1 MLMIFLAMF
10 FSVFSTGMMGYLA
23 MSTQLGPWVA
33 PIFSVVLMTLII
45 PFFNAQWI
53 KKHAIIIIS
62 SGSVGGMIGICLGFS
77 LPSFYFMHRSL
88 FEYWVAHTSH
98 FFMIVAAFVLV
109 SASYAFLITY
119 ILKDYFLVQT
129 HPDFPMSKLIYD
141 VIYIDKNKNARLMM
155 FVGLLLSGLWNSL
168 TFVSAFSLSSYSS
181 FIHMIPLLSS
191 VGFITGLHSA
201 VPILIGL
208 IIRVIILRAVHI
220 YIPSNLTDHAFLI
233 TFCSGMLFSWFLAYF
248 YEFLNKKPLNTHRS
262 FLLKMSSQK
271 WFVLWCLVTVAIVL
285 AFFAYWDMNVLM
297 MFLMFALLILLA
309 RYMIDIISV
318 FGIIEIDTYVWFLL
332 LMAIYFISAT
342 SLSIVALSLFSMISL
357 GLVVNFMFSY
367 KLADLSG
374 IDYKVIVKYQLIAV
388 ISSACV
394 AGFWFWYL
402 NNIFGFGSFDLIAN
416 KAHELDA
423 IVRYGKY
430 NYKIFLA
437 GFGLTV
443 FLRRFTENV
452 LTITGGVLMTPF
464 VSATLIASGAVAH
477 LIKDRQRL
485 YPVCFGVYAGH
496 MLWMVLSV
504 FK

>member
-1 MLMIFLAMF
+1 MF

-33 PIFSVVLMTLII
+33 PIFSVVVMTLII

-53 KKHAIIIIS
+53 KKHAIIIIT

-88 FEYWVAHTSH
+88 FEYWVEHTNH
-98 FFMIVAAFVLV
+98 FFMIVGAFVLV
-109 SASYAFLITY
+109 SASYAFLIAY
-119 ILKDYFLVQT
+119 VLRDYFLVKT

-155 FVGLLLSGLWNSL
+155 LLGLFGSGLWNAL
-168 TFVSAFSLSSYSS
+168 AFVPAFSLSSYSS
-181 FIHMIPLLSS
+181 FIHMTPLLSS
-191 VGFITGLHSA
+191 VGFITALNSA
-201 VPILIGL
+201 VSILIGL

-220 YIPSNLTDHAFLI
+220 YIPSNLTDYAFLI
-233 TFCSGMLFSWFLAYF
+233 TFCSGMLFSWFVAYF
-248 YEFLNKKPLNTHRS
+248 YDFLKEKPLSAHKS
-262 FLLKMSSQK
+262 FLFKMSSQK
-271 WFVLWCLVTVAIVL
+271 WFVFWCLGTAAIVL
-285 AFFAYWDMNVLM
+285 AFFAYWNMNVFM
-297 MFLMFALLILLA
+297 MFLMFALLMLLA
-309 RYMIDIISV
+309 RYMVDIISV

-332 LMAIYFISAT
+332 LMAIYFIPAT
-342 SLSIVALSLFSMISL
+342 SLSIVALSIFSMICL

-367 KLADLSG
+367 KLADFSG
-374 IDYKVIVKYQLIAV
+374 IDYKVIIKYQLIAV

-402 NNIFGFGSFDLIAN
+402 NHVFGFGSFDLIAN
-416 KAHELDA
+416 KTHELDA
-423 IVRYGKY
+423 IIKYGKY

-443 FLRRFTENV
+443 FLRRFTEHV
-452 LTITGGVLMTPF
+452 LTITGGVLMSPY
-464 VSATLIASGAVAH
+464 VSTALIASGAVAH

-496 MLWMVLSV
+496 MLWMVLSAL
-504 FK
+504 K